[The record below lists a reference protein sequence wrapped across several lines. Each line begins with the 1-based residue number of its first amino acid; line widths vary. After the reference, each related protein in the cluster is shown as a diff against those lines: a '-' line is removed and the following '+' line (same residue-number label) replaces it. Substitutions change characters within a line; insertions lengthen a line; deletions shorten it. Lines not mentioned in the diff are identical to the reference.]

1 MPLSPALAAVL
12 ADIVLTLHVGIAV
25 FVIGMTLLV
34 PVGGVRGWR
43 WVRASRLRWLHVGLV
58 VVIAVQAWLGRL
70 CPLTIWE
77 QRLRMRAGQPAYEG
91 SFVSYWLSKVL
102 FFEAPWWSFVA
113 AYSLLVLVVAA
124 AWIRWPPERRRAQA
138 G

>member
-1 MPLSPALAAVL
+1 
-12 ADIVLTLHVGIAV
+12 
-25 FVIGMTLLV
+25 
-34 PVGGVRGWR
+34 
-43 WVRASRLRWLHVGLV
+43 
-58 VVIAVQAWLGRL
+58 
-70 CPLTIWE
+70 
-77 QRLRMRAGQPAYEG
+77 MRAGQPAYEG

-124 AWIRWPPERRRAQA
+124 AWIRWPPERRRTQA